1 MNYSKRSK
9 IFAGLIAGVVVF
21 SVSSILGFFMLFL
34 HREQLRQTLEKT
46 RLAQE
51 RTVSEKLEVDKN
63 FHFLEKEFNRID
75 AANEKL
81 NTYLDRAEQQ
91 ILEKD
96 MTIGSLARDNRE
108 LGLVKT
114 ELAGMKTNNQQ
125 LDEQVKSLSK
135 SIDELIKRNQQ
146 VARYLETLQ
155 EEQQKMRQEY
165 DRLLIHKGVGRAFR
179 VDALR
184 GDKITSQAKRMKRLL
199 VSFEPLDKNE
209 YLKLKSETYY
219 VILSDDAGAIYNLLK
234 NQKANISLQGNQI
247 DIIPSFIVEAAPQAD
262 KINRI
267 ALELKDLEL
276 SSGVYTLE
284 IYSSTAFVGST
295 QIRLN

>member
-9 IFAGLIAGVVVF
+9 IFAGLVAGVVVF

-34 HREQLRQTLEKT
+34 NREQLRQNLEKT
-46 RLAQE
+46 KLEKE
-51 RTVSEKLEVDKN
+51 RTVAEKLETDRDL
-63 FHFLEKEFNRID
+63 HFLQKEFSRID

-81 NTYLDRAEQQ
+81 NTYLDRAELQ
-91 ILEKD
+91 IRDKD
-96 MTIGSLARDNRE
+96 LTIDNLARDNEE
-108 LGLVKT
+108 LGKVKD
-114 ELAGMKTNNQQ
+114 ELGGLRTNNKQ

-135 SIDELIKRNQQ
+135 SIEELIKRNQQ
-146 VARYLETLQ
+146 VAQYLENLQ
-155 EEQQKMRQEY
+155 EERQQMRQEY
-165 DRLLIHKGVGRAFR
+165 DRLIIHKGVGRAFR

-184 GDKITSQAKRMKRLL
+184 GDRITSQARRTKRLV
-199 VSFEPLDKNE
+199 VSFEPLDRNE

-219 VILSDDAGAIYNLLK
+219 VVLSDDAGAIYNLLK
-234 NQKANISLQGNQI
+234 NQKSDISLQGNQV
-247 DIIPSFIVEAAPQAD
+247 DIIPSFILEAAPHAD

-267 ALELKDLEL
+267 ALEINDLDL

-284 IYSSTAFVGST
+284 IYSSSAFVGST

>member
-267 ALELKDLEL
+267 ALEIKDLEL

>member
-9 IFAGLIAGVVVF
+9 IFAGLVAGVVVF

-34 HREQLRQTLEKT
+34 NREQLRQNLEKT
-46 RLAQE
+46 KLEKE
-51 RTVSEKLEVDKN
+51 RTVAEKLETDRDL
-63 FHFLEKEFNRID
+63 HFLQKEFSRID

-81 NTYLDRAEQQ
+81 NTYLDRAELQ
-91 ILEKD
+91 IRDKD
-96 MTIGSLARDNRE
+96 LTIDNLARDNEE
-108 LGLVKT
+108 LGKVKD
-114 ELAGMKTNNQQ
+114 ELSGLRTNNKQ

-146 VARYLETLQ
+146 VAQYLENLQ
-155 EEQQKMRQEY
+155 EERQQMRQEY
-165 DRLLIHKGVGRAFR
+165 DRLIVHKGVGRAFR

-184 GDKITSQAKRMKRLL
+184 GDKITSIARRMKRMV
-199 VSFEPLDKNE
+199 VSFEPLDRNE

-219 VILSDDAGAIYNLLK
+219 VVLSDDAGAIYNLLK
-234 NQKANISLQGNQI
+234 NQKANISLQGNQV
-247 DIIPSFIVEAAPQAD
+247 DIIPSFILEAAPHAD

-267 ALELKDLEL
+267 ALEIKDLDL

-284 IYSSTAFVGST
+284 IYSSSAFVGST